1 MDLDMVN
8 LNVTPFKSTDAI
20 KKKIQSS
27 ATRVSDGSKDTNPDS
42 DHGNSVSCTE
52 TMLKRWQDHLK
63 LLPQAD
69 KDDMVNDNPLL
80 NGGH

>member
-1 MDLDMVN
+1 MSGDMDIELVN

-42 DHGNSVSCTE
+42 DHGKDESYTE
-52 TMLKRWQDHLK
+52 KMLKRW
-63 LLPQAD
+63 
-69 KDDMVNDNPLL
+69 
-80 NGGH
+80 